1 MRLVEIANGKTFS
14 FEVCGGTHVERTG
27 ELGSII
33 VLGESSI
40 GSGMRRIEAVSGRE
54 SELTVRRRFRAQEAT
69 ASRLN
74 TTPLGIEDRV
84 ELLLGEVE
92 SLRRDNEKLERE
104 LGLQEVSGM
113 LGSVEKVGDI
123 SLLTCQ
129 VNANNSD
136 SLREM
141 GDWLRNK
148 MGSGIVVLGS
158 LIENRPQLVV
168 MITKDIVEKG
178 IDAVVI
184 AKNAGKEISGGGGG
198 RVDIAQ
204 AGGRNAEGLDKA
216 LESVKE
222 FLNRQDV

>member
-1 MRLVEIANGKTFS
+1 
-14 FEVCGGTHVERTG
+14 
-27 ELGSII
+27 
-33 VLGESSI
+33 
-40 GSGMRRIEAVSGRE
+40 
-54 SELTVRRRFRAQEAT
+54 
-69 ASRLN
+69 
-74 TTPLGIEDRV
+74 
-84 ELLLGEVE
+84 
-92 SLRRDNEKLERE
+92 
-104 LGLQEVSGM
+104 
-113 LGSVEKVGDI
+113 
-123 SLLTCQ
+123 
-129 VNANNSD
+129 
-136 SLREM
+136 
-141 GDWLRNK
+141 